1 MINSLTVKRGLLMIS
16 KNHKKYLTILLVNIL
31 ILLFISGIGSA
42 DSILARDNK
51 KELKLSGKI
60 IELRNGKVSILGE
73 DGTITNVNWNNIGSI
88 TIGDQVFV
96 TLATEERVFGSLKL
110 ENGQVIIN
118 SASMGKI
125 KSDQSKIVAIER
137 RKQEVSPALAI
148 SPQKMAAKTEAEWP
162 AASHQ
167 KPLGK
172 NQAKA
177 GPGQQP
183 SPPKSKE
190 VVAQPLSSPAPFSEI
205 PPASDKLMAAIR
217 GKGGQSAPSAEGTKE
232 EKKEE
237 GKKETEKTT
246 EAGKKPTTIGEKGE
260 KRVEETFVRAEK
272 VVLPKGKLDTEL
284 NVSYF
289 DNSHVGFLGVRDRA
303 LVFPFTLRY
312 GITNRLLG
320 LVTVPVGIGWREIPG
335 ETKTRINQTAGL
347 RDISFG
353 LQYQVLTE
361 GVVRPDVALF
371 LLASSDTGKGGFLL
385 PSTQTPLGTGFWQIN
400 PGVSFVKTVDPVVL
414 FGSLSYSHFFEKT
427 GFQPGEAINP
437 VLGTGFAINDEIAI
451 SFKLAGSFITRPRFH
466 GDDFG
471 SVFTPFSF
479 YFTVDKYITNN
490 SYLEPSVGIGLTNDA
505 PNFSFGLTYVYRWF

>member
-1 MINSLTVKRGLLMIS
+1 MTNSFTVKRGMLMIS
-16 KNHKKYLTILLVNIL
+16 KNHKKYLTLLLVNIL
-31 ILLFISGIGSA
+31 ILLLLLGICSA
-42 DSILARDNK
+42 DSLLARGNR

-60 IELRNGKVSILGE
+60 IELREGKVSILGE
-73 DGTITNVNWNNIGSI
+73 DGNITNVNWDNIGSI

-118 SASMGKI
+118 SASMGII
-125 KSDQSKIVAIER
+125 KSDQAKIVAIER

-148 SPQKMAAKTEAEWP
+148 SPQKMAAKTEAEGP

-167 KPLGK
+167 KPL
-172 NQAKA
+172 
-177 GPGQQP
+177 
-183 SPPKSKE
+183 
-190 VVAQPLSSPAPFSEI
+190 PA
-205 PPASDKLMAAIR
+205 ATDKLMAAIR
-217 GKGGQSAPSAEGTKE
+217 GKGGQSAPSEEGTKA

-246 EAGKKPTTIGEKGE
+246 ESGKKPTTIGEKGE

-272 VVLPKGKLDTEL
+272 VSLPKGKLDTEL

-289 DNSHVGFLGVRDRA
+289 DNSHLGFLGLRDRA
-303 LVFPFTLRY
+303 LVFPFTVRY
-312 GITNRLLG
+312 GITNKLLG
-320 LVTVPVGIGWREIPG
+320 LVTVPVGISWREIPG
-335 ETKTRINQTAGL
+335 QTQTRIHQTAGL
-347 RDISFG
+347 RDIFFG

-371 LLASSDTGKGGFLL
+371 LLAGSDTGKGGFLL
-385 PSTQTPLGTGFWQIN
+385 SSTQSPLGTGFWQIN

-414 FGSLSYSHFFEKT
+414 FGSLSYTHFFEKN

-451 SFKLAGSFITRPRFH
+451 SFKLAGSLITRPRFH

-471 SVFTPFSF
+471 SVLTPFSF

-505 PNFSFGLTYVYRWF
+505 PDFSFGLTYVYRWF